1 MAYRTVRR
9 WLNRRR
15 AADGQAEYARV
26 APWLLIGPA
35 LDATRYAALADAGV
49 THVLD
54 LRSEASDDPEL
65 MKSLGLEWRRVPID
79 DLVAPRAEQLAEI
92 VEWLEAPGEDQP
104 VVYVHCQGGLG
115 RAPTIAIALLLRRG
129 FTRAEA
135 HRFVLTARS
144 VAAPTRAQDDWLTE
158 IELRAR

>member
-1 MAYRTVRR
+1 MLR

-15 AADGQAEYARV
+15 ADRQAEYARV
-26 APWLLIGPA
+26 APGLLIGPA
-35 LDATRYAALADAGV
+35 LDGSEYAALVEAGV

-54 LRSEASDDPEL
+54 LRSERSDDPEL

-79 DLVAPRAEQLAEI
+79 DLVAPRAEQLTEI
-92 VEWLEAPGEDQP
+92 VEWLQATPGEHEP

-115 RAPTIAIALLLRRG
+115 RAPTIAIALLMGRG

-135 HRFVLTARS
+135 HRFVVTARS
-144 VAAPTRAQDDWLTE
+144 VAAPTPAQDAWLTE
-158 IELRAR
+158 LELKAR